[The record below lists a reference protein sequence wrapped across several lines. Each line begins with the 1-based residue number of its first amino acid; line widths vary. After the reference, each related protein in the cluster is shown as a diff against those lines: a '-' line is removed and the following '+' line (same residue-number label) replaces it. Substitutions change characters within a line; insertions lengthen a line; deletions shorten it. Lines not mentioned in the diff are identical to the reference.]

1 MLFMFLGVLRLK
13 RAAVVL
19 VVLGLTGVSLVS
31 CGYSSSYYKPPSGLN
46 TRVLISESV
55 SSPTTSGGLIIVNAE
70 KDTFGKTFEIGA
82 GSSPGLMAISPTRGT
97 LLAFDS
103 SSTSV
108 QVINTVQ
115 ESTTGRITLPGPTT
129 SMVAIGAGTAS
140 TGYAAVPTAA
150 NNLWTVPGAVEVM
163 NLSTGTI
170 PTAIGA
176 PGAQTVVSNLNGTQL
191 LVFGSDPNSVSIIS
205 PILAVPPID
214 QGCDTAPNPVCT
226 VVTGFDHPVNGFFG
240 SDGTAYILNCGP
252 ECGGTQASVQ
262 ILDLS
267 TTPPSPGAFVPVDG
281 GVTFALPPA
290 SGSTLYVAG
299 NSPSD
304 SACTGQTTAAT
315 TCGRLSVIDLASMT
329 VTSTA
334 VITDGYHDHLDMS
347 NNGQLFI
354 GSHGCT
360 TIGDVNNPSGEVRG
374 CLSIFNTSD
383 GSVVVPPDNGDVT
396 GLQSFTSRSVEYVIQ
411 GNTLR
416 IYDTT
421 KDVLQPLQL
430 TLSGL
435 MVDVKAI
442 DFF

>member
-1 MLFMFLGVLRLK
+1 MFLGVLRLK
-13 RAAVVL
+13 RAALVL
-19 VVLGLTGVSLVS
+19 VVFTLTAVSLVS
-31 CGYSSSYYKPPSGLN
+31 CGYSSASYKPPSGLN

-55 SSPTTSGGLIIVNAE
+55 SSPTTSGGLIIINAE
-70 KDTFGKTFEIGA
+70 NDKFGKTFEIGA
-82 GSSPGLMAISPTRGT
+82 GSSPGLMAISPARGT

-103 SSTSV
+103 STNSV
-108 QVINTVQ
+108 QVINTVK

-129 SMVAIGAGTAS
+129 SMVAIGAGTAA
-140 TGYAAVPTAA
+140 TGYAAVPKAA
-150 NNLWTVPGAVEVM
+150 NDLWFVPGAVEVM
-163 NLSTGTI
+163 ALSTGSI
-170 PTAIGA
+170 PVAIGA
-176 PGAQTVVSNLNGTQL
+176 PGAQTIVSNGNGTQL
-191 LVFGSDPNSVSIIS
+191 LVFGSDPTSVSIIS

-240 SDGTAYILNCGP
+240 SDGTVYILNCGP

-262 ILDLS
+262 ILDLG
-267 TTPPSPGAFVPVDG
+267 TMTPGPLVPVDG
-281 GVTFALPPA
+281 ATFALPPA

-299 NSPSD
+299 NSPTNN
-304 SACTGQTTAAT
+304 ACTGETTAAT
-315 TCGRLSVIDLASMT
+315 TCGRLSVVDLASMT

-360 TIGDVNNPSGEVRG
+360 TIGNVNNPSGEVRG
-374 CLSIFNTSD
+374 CLSIFSTSD

-396 GLQSFTSRSVEYVIQ
+396 GLQSFSTRSVEYVIQ

-421 KDVLQPLQL
+421 KDILQPLQL